1 MENGYI
7 PNAYAGRTVIMDVFV
22 STNKYD
28 SVIGAENALQIGSQ
42 NPNGAGASPQY
53 RVEFKIDSVQYDYR
67 GV

>member
-1 MENGYI
+1 
-7 PNAYAGRTVIMDVFV
+7 MDVFV